1 MPFPK
6 PVAVQGGW
14 QVKESPRQEQDNPV
28 DMRSVPRSAAGVVT
42 DSGDILD
49 RSGKS
54 IGKLAESGDPGQL
67 VGNAVTASGDILDSS
82 GNVLAKAT
90 LNDTEEE
97 GGEYTTEPTE
107 KDQKDLKDQK
117 DEKDEK
123 GWDLMG
129 KGKSAYQT
137 ASNLQK
143 PVSQGM
149 DLVSRMQKP
158 SDDEQSTP
166 TDSSIQ
172 MNQDDNKQPQEEVE
186 GQEKSLEEKAP
197 GKQDEEPISMEDK
210 SEDAKEEMGK
220 GLDKDADVEPDKLQE
235 EAPKPMEDESLDKET
250 SGDLQEK
257 PDETSAAFKEGEAV
271 EEGEELARD
280 KVEEGEDLAKDKE
293 EEEELDFSELKGTKV
308 NKAGN
313 LVNKDGDIIGR
324 LIEGDAKQL
333 IGKRADEDGNIWND
347 SGKIIGKA
355 KPLSHDERG
364 DEKDFAPFE
373 NFPDAIV
380 EADGRITSDGKQVGV
395 VVEGDPKRLKGSHV
409 DEDGDI
415 VDRRGNV
422 IGKAEAWDEPE
433 AEPEAEVDKSSL
445 AGKRVNKAG
454 NVVDGS
460 GAIWGRVVEGNIK
473 ALVGRMCDKEGN
485 VLSESGDVIGKAEL
499 VSEGEREGMKEGPF
513 AELSGCTIAKD
524 GTVVTPSG
532 DIVGRLTEGDP
543 KKLFGRQVD
552 EDGDVIDSNG
562 NVLGKAERWEPEE
575 VERKTAPYAGR
586 KVNREGNVLDE
597 EGNIIA
603 KLVSGDVSACSGKE
617 VDEDGDVVNYKGDT
631 VGHVALLEDIP
642 KDTEEDIKKREE
654 AETDR
659 KLAAKLAGC
668 IEQSLDKIRPI
679 CKMIT
684 DKINTAERTPKE
696 ELDEEQLVRE
706 VKPLIEEGGKILTE
720 TNGTIRGL
728 DPDGRIQRNA
738 KHKAGTK
745 EASPEEYHL
754 ADVLKELTGTITQT
768 IDNAKS
774 KIEGMPHAKKE
785 LNPLWGLLSEPLFQ
799 IIAAVGLLLTGV
811 LGLVGKLLSGLGLGG
826 ILDNLLGTLGLNRV
840 LDGLGLGGVTDALTG
855 KDKKKK

>member
-14 QVKESPRQEQDNPV
+14 QVKESPATEQANPIDV
-28 DMRSVPRSAAGVVT
+28 RSIPRSAAGVVT

-49 RSGKS
+49 RSGKA
-54 IGKLAESGDPGQL
+54 IGKIQQSEDSNDL
-67 VGNAVTASGDILDSS
+67 VGNAVTATGDILDSS

-90 LNDTEEE
+90 LHTGDEGDEGESQHEEE
-97 GGEYTTEPTE
+97 GEHDDEEQGGDYTTESGT
-107 KDQKDLKDQK
+107 KGQKSG
-117 DEKDEK
+117 
-123 GWDLMG
+123 GWNLMG

-143 PVSQGM
+143 PVSQGL

-158 SDDEQSTP
+158 SDEEQSSA
-166 TDSSIQ
+166 TDSTIQ
-172 MNQDDNKQPQEEVE
+172 MSQGDKQPQEEAE
-186 GQEKSLEEKAP
+186 GQAKDLEKTTRKEE
-197 GKQDEEPISMEDK
+197 EEAPISMEDK
-210 SEDAKEEMGK
+210 SEEVQEK
-220 GLDKDADVEPDKLQE
+220 GQDIKDQGEDKLQE
-235 EAPKPMEDESLDKET
+235 EVPKPIEEEAPKEGET
-250 SGDLQEK
+250 PGDVVEK
-257 PDETSAAFKEGEAV
+257 PDEAATGEQEGEKPL
-271 EEGEELARD
+271 EEQQDLTQEE
-280 KVEEGEDLAKDKE
+280 KDKLE
-293 EEEELDFSELKGTKV
+293 EEKEIDFSELKGCKV

-313 LVNKDGDIIGR
+313 LVNKNGDIIGR
-324 LIEGDAKQL
+324 LIEGDPKKL
-333 IGKRADEDGNIWND
+333 LDKRADEKGQIWDD
-347 SGKIIGKA
+347 SGNVIGKA
-355 KPLSHDERG
+355 EPLSHSERG
-364 DEKDFAPFE
+364 DEKEFAPFE
-373 NFPDAIV
+373 NFPDATV
-380 EADGRITSDGKQVGV
+380 EADGRVMHNGQQVGV

-415 VDRRGNV
+415 LDRRGNV
-422 IGKAEAWDEPE
+422 VGKAEAWDEPE
-433 AEPEAEVDKSSL
+433 AEPEAVVDKSSL

-473 ALVGRMCDKEGN
+473 ALVGRMCDKQGN
-485 VLSESGDVIGKAEL
+485 VLSESGDIIGKAEL

-513 AELSGCTIAKD
+513 AELSGCTVAKD

-532 DIVGRLTEGDP
+532 DVVGRLIEGDP
-543 KKLFGRQVD
+543 KKLFGRSVD
-552 EDGDVIDSNG
+552 EDGDVVDSNG
-562 NVLGKAERWEPEE
+562 NVLGKAERWQEEE
-575 VERKTAPYAGR
+575 VERKKAPYAGR
-586 KVNREGNVLDE
+586 KVNRDGNVVDE
-597 EGNIIA
+597 DGNIIA
-603 KLVSGDVSACSGKE
+603 KLVSGDISACSGKE
-617 VDEDGDVVNYKGDT
+617 VDDDGDVVNYKGQA

-642 KDTEEDIKKREE
+642 KETEEEMKKKEE
-654 AETDR
+654 AERDR
-659 KLAAKLAGC
+659 QLAQKLAVC

-785 LNPLWGLLSEPLFQ
+785 LNPLWGLLAEPLFQ
-799 IIAAVGLLLTGV
+799 IIAAVGLLLNGV

-826 ILDNLLGTLGLNRV
+826 LVDNLLGTLGLNKV
-840 LDGLGLGGVTDALTG
+840 LDSLGLGSVTSAITG
-855 KDKKKK
+855 KNQKKK